1 MTAEHAPWFSGASE
15 PRGLTRYRGL
25 GCSSRSIVTQR
36 HSRLT
41 QGPLCH
47 LRMQTLPGGRTRPS
61 RGRDVVS
68 APPTRRPAPGSSSAP
83 RSSEEALSAPV

>member
-36 HSRLT
+36 HGRLT

-47 LRMQTLPGGRTRPS
+47 LRVQTLPGGRTRPS

-68 APPTRRPAPGSSSAP
+68 APPTRHPAPGSSSAP